1 VLAAAAVIHWSRC
14 CRVTPRVRAIWTT
27 QMSSRHS
34 TAARTITH
42 ATHPQPPHCLPVH
55 MSGRRVVLEIC
66 SRTDRHAG
74 TQTNRHAHHSTWP
87 GGVFTEDAH
96 YPPPTT
102 ANHPTVY
109 LSICLSIC
117 LSMRNHHHTHHP
129 AILSRLT
136 HSVCLSVPVSVC
148 LSLCVCVCV
157 RRVLTLFRLSRAL
170 SLDDH
175 VTP

>member
-1 VLAAAAVIHWSRC
+1 MLAAAAVIHWSRC

-96 YPPPTT
+96 YPRNPPPTT
-102 ANHPTVY
+102 P
-109 LSICLSIC
+109 LS
-117 LSMRNHHHTHHP
+117 TGP
-129 AILSRLT
+129 Y
-136 HSVCLSVPVSVC
+136 VCLSVYLCATTTTPITPPYCPVSLTPSACPSVC
-148 LSLCVCVCV
+148 PSACLCVCVSV
-157 RRVLTLFRLSRAL
+157 SAVY
-170 SLDDH
+170 
-175 VTP
+175 